1 MSNKESKIQ
10 KETLLESGKI
20 PSLRLFRNNVG
31 VGFQGKILNENY
43 PILTLENYRR
53 VSFGLVPGSGD
64 CIGWQSIKITPD
76 MVGKT
81 IAQFVSVELK
91 TDTGKPQANQNNW
104 RNQVSNSGGKAVIIR
119 NPQSLT
125 KAFI

>member
-1 MSNKESKIQ
+1 MSNKETKIQ

-43 PILTLENYRR
+43 PIITLENYRR
-53 VSFGLVPGSGD
+53 VSFGLMPGSGD
-64 CIGWQSIKITPD
+64 CIGWQSIKITTD
-76 MVGKT
+76 MVGKS

-91 TDTGKPQANQNNW
+91 TDIGKPQTNQKNW
-104 RNQVSNSGGKAVIIR
+104 YNQVTNSGGKAVIIR
-119 NPQSLT
+119 DPESLT
-125 KAFI
+125 KAFL

>member
-1 MSNKESKIQ
+1 MSNKETKIQ
-10 KETLLESGKI
+10 SETLLESGKI

-31 VGFQGKILNENY
+31 VGFQGKILSENY
-43 PILTLENYRR
+43 PIITLENYRR

-64 CIGWQSIKITPD
+64 CIGWQSIKIAPD

-91 TDTGKPQANQNNW
+91 TDTGKPQTNQKNW
-104 RNQVSNSGGKAVIIR
+104 YNQVSNSGGKAIVIR
-119 NPQSLT
+119 NHQDLA
-125 KAFI
+125 KAFL